1 MLWQFEDSTCP
12 TISPVAI
19 CRANQRRPAFI
30 RHTCPTKQKVIP
42 AFPKKNFNLN
52 PVLRIRILPDSSLSD
67 LIQIFFL
74 PEPHL
79 NVFESFCADFHPASP
94 CSNYFAL
101 SRYDHWFVQNIAI
114 QYKESPK
121 HSCIKTSFLFK
132 AVFRI
137 WIQKVKKPRKCTGS
151 LGD

>member
-30 RHTCPTKQKVIP
+30 RLTCPTQKKVIP

-67 LIQIFFL
+67 LIQIFFYQNRILTFLSLSVPTFIRQVRVRIIL
-74 PEPHL
+74 PYPDTTTGL
-79 NVFESFCADFHPASP
+79 YRTLQYNIKKVLSIRALKLLFCLKQCFGSG
-94 CSNYFAL
+94 
-101 SRYDHWFVQNIAI
+101 SR
-114 QYKESPK
+114 
-121 HSCIKTSFLFK
+121 
-132 AVFRI
+132 R
-137 WIQKVKKPRKCTGS
+137 
-151 LGD
+151 

>member
-52 PVLRIRILPDSSLSD
+52 PVLRTRILPDSSLSD
-67 LIQIFFL
+67 LIQIFFFYQNRILTFLSLSVPTFIRQVPVRIIL
-74 PEPHL
+74 PYPDTTTGL
-79 NVFESFCADFHPASP
+79 YRTLQYNIKKVLSIRALKLLFCLKQCFGSG
-94 CSNYFAL
+94 
-101 SRYDHWFVQNIAI
+101 SR
-114 QYKESPK
+114 
-121 HSCIKTSFLFK
+121 
-132 AVFRI
+132 R
-137 WIQKVKKPRKCTGS
+137 
-151 LGD
+151 

>member
-101 SRYDHWFVQNIAI
+101 SRVELSNSTERNIFFN
-114 QYKESPK
+114 KWSSK
-121 HSCIKTSFLFK
+121 SWKKVLSHNNFL
-132 AVFRI
+132 
-137 WIQKVKKPRKCTGS
+137 
-151 LGD
+151 